1 MYTNHLG
8 EEYLMNKYVFWC
20 YWSELKKKKTSVNQ
34 YSLFIYCLFGFFL
47 KIVPDSC

>member
-1 MYTNHLG
+1 MYTNRLG

-20 YWSELKKKKTSVNQ
+20 YWSELKKKNLSKPIQSI
-34 YSLFIYCLFGFFL
+34 YLLFIWVFL